1 MKKVSNDK
9 YEFFENFWRYILN
22 NWMDIYSGS
31 YLIDLVM
38 LIGEIKLLLDSSEP
52 EQYKI
57 NDLVTIFSEC
67 QIYMRKNFYYKN
79 EYMKEI
85 RDLQRIS
92 NKVGQLNLICLS
104 KTKNDKYK
112 EINKIFK
119 YVNNNM
125 STINGT
131 YIKINNINN
140 IDKISKCI
148 KKEILSNKSLI
159 ASRSKLQSLEID
171 YICMLLRSGNEI
183 DYLKSEIFKPCGKW
197 INTENSILNSKFNS
211 FINFADN
218 ENKQF
223 TYIFK
228 VLRLK
233 IQKPYEM
240 KDILFYNPL
249 REDLLEL
256 IYNKKIL
263 MEEEKFFSDEE
274 LKIFRD
280 IRKGQLNSQ
289 FENPYVT
296 ENIDAHVRVEVKAHN
311 ISEGKCIAI
320 QKISDIINILKYN
333 YDLFEIKISNEFC
346 AILTETQ
353 EFYHNYAGFKKD
365 KNISTINYVPDM
377 LNRELIKDLR
387 NDEST
392 LNKILNINDEQIRKN
407 FQKSINWYIKGKQI
421 ENTDEKF
428 ICYWIALE
436 FMVNKKGDSRS
447 KKKKVIEIGNAIF
460 ILTKFKSELRFLHEA
475 LVNQFYASY
484 NIRRRLP
491 EEISKIKGMDKF
503 NIRVERYTLAQNL
516 KLFRKY
522 PYNEFINYKREKFIQ
537 SFESCEHQH
546 RVIEMMNENYKNIL
560 ARIYRIRNSI
570 MHNAMINN
578 NDIKIYGI
586 YLEILCG
593 NLLCNIIDGAVDNQ
607 KTWDYAYI
615 EEKYKEWMNRIF
627 NGQYIKII

>member
-52 EQYKI
+52 EKYKI
-57 NDLVTIFSEC
+57 NDLVTIFREC
-67 QIYMRKNFYYKN
+67 QIYMGKNFFYKN
-79 EYMKEI
+79 EYMREI
-85 RDLQRIS
+85 SDLQRIS
-92 NKVGQLNLICLS
+92 NKVHQLNIICLS

-131 YIKINNINN
+131 YIKINNIND

-159 ASRSKLQSLEID
+159 ASRSKLQSLAID

-183 DYLKSEIFKPCGKW
+183 DYLKSEIFKPCAKW
-197 INTENSILNSKFNS
+197 INKENSILDSKFNS
-211 FINFADN
+211 FINFTNN

-223 TYIFK
+223 TYVFK
-228 VLRLK
+228 ILGFK
-233 IQKPYEM
+233 IQKPYQM

-249 REDLLEL
+249 RQDLLEL

-263 MEEEKFFSDEE
+263 MEEERFFSKEE

-280 IRKGQLNSQ
+280 IRGGQLNSQ

-346 AILTETQ
+346 AILNETQ

-392 LNKILNINDEQIRKN
+392 LNKILNINDEQIREN

-421 ENTDEKF
+421 ENDDEKF
-428 ICYWIALE
+428 ICYWIAIE

-447 KKKKVIEIGNAIF
+447 KKKKVIKIGNAIF
-460 ILTKFKSELRFLHEA
+460 ILTKFKSEFRFLHES

-484 NIRRRLP
+484 NIRRGLP
-491 EEISKIKGMDKF
+491 EEISKVKGMDRF
-503 NIRVERYTLAQNL
+503 NIQVERYTLAQNL

-615 EEKYKEWMNRIF
+615 EEKYKEWMNRIL